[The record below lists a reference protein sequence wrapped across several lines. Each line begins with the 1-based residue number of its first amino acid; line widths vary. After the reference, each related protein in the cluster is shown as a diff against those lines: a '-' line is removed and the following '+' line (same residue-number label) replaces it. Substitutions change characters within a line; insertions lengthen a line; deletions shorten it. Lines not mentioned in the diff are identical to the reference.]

1 MYMYCINAAS
11 MGLVFAQ
18 LDIDQGMLVVSVS
31 RTGMGVDICIC
42 ISSEMRIPRIRYS
55 IRMWILRL
63 ILDTCMWVLMLSPE
77 FQDEG
82 PRAHYSEMIDRRGN

>member
-31 RTGMGVDICIC
+31 RTGWEWVYAYALVRKCGFHGYVT
-42 ISSEMRIPRIRYS
+42 RYVCGYS
-55 IRMWILRL
+55 GLYWIHV
-63 ILDTCMWVLMLSPE
+63 C
-77 FQDEG
+77 G
-82 PRAHYSEMIDRRGN
+82 C